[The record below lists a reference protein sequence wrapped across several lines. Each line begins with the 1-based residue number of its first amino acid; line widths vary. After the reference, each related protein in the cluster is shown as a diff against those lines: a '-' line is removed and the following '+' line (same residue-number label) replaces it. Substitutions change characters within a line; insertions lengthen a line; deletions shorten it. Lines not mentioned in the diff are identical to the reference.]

1 MGSWLVGQGNAG
13 LEPRQPVFLESESC
27 GGALPTPHIA
37 VSPAGEEDVSEN
49 NGNTSELGS
58 HENVPSEGG
67 GNSEDRQA
75 GLCGRGGLGGHAEV
89 PEWIP
94 WAVESRWRVKAV
106 ALLDDSP
113 DGRCEGR
120 AERLE
125 AGSPQG
131 GL

>member
-1 MGSWLVGQGNAG
+1 M
-13 LEPRQPVFLESESC
+13 
-27 GGALPTPHIA
+27 
-37 VSPAGEEDVSEN
+37 
-49 NGNTSELGS
+49 
-58 HENVPSEGG
+58 PSEGG